1 MNKTDLELMVG
12 DQEQIL
18 WRGRPNFKCFLLESF
33 FNSMLPIAVI
43 WALVDGSMIGTI
55 RMASAGAMAGG
66 FGLAFLGFFLLHL
79 MPVWIYLGGV
89 LFSILKYKHTEFI
102 ITDKGV
108 YISGGALTYN
118 YEMKPFTDL
127 SHINIHRGIFDQLLG
142 VGDVIMVCAHTAYNT
157 DTRNGHSDHDHEG
170 FKIYDIPDYQKVFS
184 MLKQL
189 QTDIY
194 SDTMYPN
201 DMRPQEN
208 HGYQTKY
215 RGMDQNRY

>member
-1 MNKTDLELMVG
+1 MGKTDLELMVG
-12 DQEQIL
+12 QQEQIL
-18 WRGRPNFKCFLLESF
+18 WRGRPDKRCFIFESI
-33 FNSMLPIAVI
+33 FNSMLPFALI
-43 WALVDGSMIGTI
+43 WGLLDGSMI
-55 RMASAGAMAGG
+55 AGMTRVSGPAGQG
-66 FGLAFLGFFLLHL
+66 FGLAMAGFFILHM

-108 YISGGALTYN
+108 YISGGTFTYN

-142 VGDVIMVCAHTAYNT
+142 VGDVIMVCGHTVYNG
-157 DTRNGHSDHDHEG
+157 DSRSSHNGHSAHDG
-170 FKIYDIPDYQKVFS
+170 FKIYDIPDYQRVFS
-184 MLKQL
+184 MVKQL

-208 HGYQTKY
+208 HGYRTSY
-215 RGMDQNRY
+215 RGMDQQQ